1 MYPAADPTLENRVTD
16 RIAGSLLVALG
27 AATGAESLTF
37 TVTFTV
43 TFPTD
48 PVGPRGL
55 PLLCA
60 IVLVVGGLALIARP
74 SLVPAWP
81 SRDRLIRAA
90 AGGSI
95 FALYGVLL
103 DPLGFA
109 ITTSLSV
116 TALGILFRGSFSK
129 TLVSGILVTAGL
141 WYLFQY
147 ILGIPLPLGLLR

>member
-1 MYPAADPTLENRVTD
+1 MTD
-16 RIAGSLLVALG
+16 RVAGSLLVALG
-27 AATGAESLTF
+27 AAIGAESLTF
-37 TVTFTV
+37 TVA
-43 TFPTD
+43 FPTD

-81 SRDRLIRAA
+81 SHDRLIRAA

-95 FALYGVLL
+95 FALYGLLL

-116 TALGILFRGSFSK
+116 TALGMLFRGSFSK

-147 ILGIPLPLGLLR
+147 MLGIPLPVGLFR

>member
-1 MYPAADPTLENRVTD
+1 MTD
-16 RIAGSLLVALG
+16 RVAGSLLVALG

-37 TVTFTV
+37 TVA
-43 TFPTD
+43 FPTD
-48 PVGPRGL
+48 PVGPRAL

-74 SLVPAWP
+74 GLVPAWP

-90 AGGSI
+90 TGGSI

-109 ITTSLSV
+109 ITTSLGV
-116 TALGILFRGSFSK
+116 TALGILFRGSFAK
-129 TLVSGILVTAGL
+129 AVVSGILVTAAL
-141 WYLFQY
+141 WFLFQY
-147 ILGIPLPLGLLR
+147 MLGIPLPVGLFR

>member
-1 MYPAADPTLENRVTD
+1 MYPTADRTLENRVTD
-16 RIAGSLLVALG
+16 RVAGSLLVALG
-27 AATGAESLTF
+27 AVTGAESLTF
-37 TVTFTV
+37 TVA
-43 TFPTD
+43 FPID

-81 SRDRLIRAA
+81 ARDRLIRAA

-103 DPLGFA
+103 DPFGFA

-129 TLVSGILVTAGL
+129 ALASGILVTAGL

-147 ILGIPLPLGLLR
+147 LLGIPLPVGLFR

>member
-1 MYPAADPTLENRVTD
+1 MTD
-16 RIAGSLLVALG
+16 RVAGSLLVALG

-37 TVTFTV
+37 TVA
-43 TFPTD
+43 FPTD

-74 SLVPAWP
+74 GLVRAWP
-81 SRDRLIRAA
+81 PRDRLLRAA

-109 ITTSLSV
+109 ITTTLSV
-116 TALGILFRGSFSK
+116 TALGILFHGSFSK
-129 TLVSGILVTAGL
+129 SLVSGILVTAGL

-147 ILGIPLPLGLLR
+147 VLGIPLPAGLFR